1 MRLYDKEDTFRA
13 MPENFVTEIYLGEV
27 QHVVLRIR
35 IFLAL
40 GHTSLLAL
48 TYSLPPLTLI
58 RSTLHADLS
67 RHLLIPSH
75 RVTGHPW

>member
-40 GHTSLLAL
+40 VHIIFACTHVFTSPTDAH
-48 TYSLPPLTLI
+48 PLYTA
-58 RSTLHADLS
+58 R
-67 RHLLIPSH
+67 
-75 RVTGHPW
+75 